1 MKNKILGIVVPALAA
16 VAVIGT
22 GFATWQFTENGASA
36 SIGAK
41 LEGYTNL
48 GDITIKNAE
57 YATLSLDASDTGD
70 GITLEYDGATTNSAT
85 NNQIDFEFEVK
96 QDLAREKSLELTTTI
111 SFESNLG
118 SYIKLSAHNYDD
130 TTGLGNEQSVETMS
144 SDLYWTDSLTTSSA
158 LTQET
163 FSLSTHLSF
172 KWADGKEPDSLS
184 DWEALNTIITN
195 LTGDTAFTITY
206 EIDYA
211 S

>member
-36 SIGAK
+36 SIGAT

-57 YATLSLDASDTGD
+57 YATLNLDSSTTGD
-70 GITLEYDGATTNSAT
+70 GITLECSSGAGATDD
-85 NNQIDFEFEVK
+85 QIDFEFEVK

-111 SFESNLG
+111 SFASDLG
-118 SYIKLSAHNYDD
+118 SYIKLSAQNYRDESELGDEKSADNMSTSLSWED
-130 TTGLGNEQSVETMS
+130 T
-144 SDLYWTDSLTTSSA
+144 LTTSDSK
-158 LTQET
+158 TEET

-172 KWADGKEPDSLS
+172 SWAEGMEPDTLRDWNTLRVIINNLS
-184 DWEALNTIITN
+184 D
-195 LTGDTAFTITY
+195 GTAFTISY

-211 S
+211 A

>member
-48 GDITIKNAE
+48 GNITIKNAE
-57 YATLSLDASDTGD
+57 YATLNLDASDTGD
-70 GITLEYDGATTNSAT
+70 GITLEYSGGSGTTT
-85 NNQIDFEFEVK
+85 DQIDFEFEVK
-96 QDLAREKSLELTTTI
+96 QDLAREKSLTLTTTI
-111 SFESNLG
+111 SFDDDLG
-118 SYIKLSAHNYDD
+118 SYIKLSAQNYKGETD
-130 TTGLGNEQSVETMS
+130 LGTSHSAEDMS
-144 SDLYWTDSLTTSSA
+144 SDLSWEDTLTTSS
-158 LTQET
+158 TSTSET

-172 KWADGKEPDSLS
+172 DWATDKEPESLS
-184 DWEALNTIITN
+184 DWNTLNNIIN
-195 LTGDTAFTITY
+195 GLTEGTAFTITY